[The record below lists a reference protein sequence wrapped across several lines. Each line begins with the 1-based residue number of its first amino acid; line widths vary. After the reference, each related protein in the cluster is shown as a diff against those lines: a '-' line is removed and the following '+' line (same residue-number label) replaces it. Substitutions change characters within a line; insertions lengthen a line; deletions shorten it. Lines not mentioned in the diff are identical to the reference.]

1 MGRKLRTE
9 CISFDIMEGEV
20 TKFTIRKA
28 RISKQ
33 YCKRQEFGR
42 HKCRGEQKQIKPL
55 PFFS

>member
-1 MGRKLRTE
+1 
-9 CISFDIMEGEV
+9 MEGEV